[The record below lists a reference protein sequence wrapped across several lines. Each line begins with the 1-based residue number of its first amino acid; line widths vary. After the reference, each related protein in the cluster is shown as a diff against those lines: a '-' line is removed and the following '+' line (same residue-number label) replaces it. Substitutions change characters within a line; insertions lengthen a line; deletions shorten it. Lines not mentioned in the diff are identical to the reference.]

1 MRNNRM
7 LWSWSQSP
15 TVGLLPPDRERF
27 DRAGGIEGLDHGHKD
42 CRDFEMIVLSR
53 SCDDLVKIVPE
64 VKQQNYKGSL
74 CINLVVVL
82 SNSVRDSCKGKCSAM
97 LFFLERIFFEQNNSI
112 RRKLQ
117 YDFRHYR
124 HCEPSVTRK
133 LA

>member
-1 MRNNRM
+1 M
-7 LWSWSQSP
+7 LRSWSQNL
-15 TVGLLPPDRERF
+15 TVGLLRSDRERY
-27 DRAGGIEGLDHGHKD
+27 DRTGKCRIERLDHGHKD
-42 CRDFEMIVLSR
+42 GRDFEMIVLSR

>member
-1 MRNNRM
+1 MNIRIA
-7 LWSWSQSP
+7 S
-15 TVGLLPPDRERF
+15 EY
-27 DRAGGIEGLDHGHKD
+27 
-42 CRDFEMIVLSR
+42 EMIAKFCSDPKF
-53 SCDDLVKIVPE
+53 SKEISKDPYLVKIVPE
-64 VKQQNYKGSL
+64 VKQQNYKGFL

-82 SNSVRDSCKGKCSAM
+82 SNSVRDSYKGKCSAM
-97 LFFLERIFFEQNNSI
+97 LFFLERIVFEQNRI